1 MTDSIS
7 VSIRTS
13 ELCYFHMLSVIRIS
27 LKSYRIY
34 INLIIKYVFEYSK
47 LTKWSSKNITY
58 ARKAISID
66 QSSCLTQAWK
76 LEKKWVFDKVESG
89 SIKGCITR
97 TSEPSDSTVV
107 PLSSYS
113 HFCPSY
119 DAFSIRTLLLN
130 IFIMNV

>member
-13 ELCYFHMLSVIRIS
+13 ELCYFHMLSVSRIS

-34 INLIIKYVFEYSK
+34 INLIIEYVFEYSK

-66 QSSCLTQAWK
+66 RMLDSSMEAG
-76 LEKKWVFDKVESG
+76 EKVG
-89 SIKGCITR
+89 LR
-97 TSEPSDSTVV
+97 
-107 PLSSYS
+107 
-113 HFCPSY
+113 
-119 DAFSIRTLLLN
+119 
-130 IFIMNV
+130 